1 MIRSRFGALAL
12 LMAGSALLPA
22 CAQLPELG
30 EKPIVR
36 ELAAYAA
43 NRSLA
48 PADTVWP
55 GSAWWSDY
63 GDPQL
68 DILMKEALAGSPDLA
83 IAQARVRK
91 AEGYAQQAGA
101 ALYPSVDA
109 SGSAGYSQQSENNG
123 IPSAFVPK
131 GWNDTGKVSIGLNF
145 DLDLWGKN
153 RAALAAATSDLEA
166 SKYDLAQARLM
177 LTTNVAATYAEL
189 ARLYAERDTAV
200 AALAI
205 RMDSLKL
212 VSDRVTNGLDTRAEL
227 KQAESRV
234 PAARAELGAID
245 ETIALNRNALAALL
259 GAGPDRGSAID
270 RPAIGKL
277 HAKGVPTSASIDL
290 VGRRP
295 DVAAARALVEAS
307 ASRIKVARAAF
318 YPNISLGA
326 IIGLQSLGLG
336 NLLEGGSTYG
346 NVGPAISLPIFHGGA
361 TSGQYRG
368 ARGTYDEAVA
378 RYDAS
383 VVAALRQV
391 ADAITSQNALARQ
404 IDDAREA
411 LAAAEEANALA
422 RRRYQGGLSTY
433 LDALSAEE
441 RVVEARRSVTQLEAR
456 NFTLDVAM
464 VRALGGGF
472 QSN

>member
-1 MIRSRFGALAL
+1 MKHSRFGRLVL

-30 EKPIVR
+30 TKPVMQ
-36 ELAAYAA
+36 EPAAYAA
-43 NRSLA
+43 NQSLA
-48 PADTVWP
+48 PADARWP

-109 SGSAGYSQQSENNG
+109 TGSVGYSQQSENNG
-123 IPSAFVPK
+123 VPSAFVPK
-131 GWNDTGKVSIGLNF
+131 GWNDTGKVSLGLNF

-153 RAALAAATSDLEA
+153 RAAVAAATSDLEA
-166 SKYDLAQARLM
+166 SKYDLDQARLI

-189 ARLYAERDTAV
+189 AGLYAERDTAV
-200 AALAI
+200 ATLSI

-212 VSDRVTNGLDTRAEL
+212 VSNRVVNGLDTRAEL
-227 KQAESRV
+227 KQAESLV

-245 ETIALNRNALAALL
+245 EAIALNRNALAALL
-259 GAGPDRGSAID
+259 GAGPDRGLSID

-277 HAKGVPTSASIDL
+277 HAKGVPNGASIDL

-295 DVAAARALVEAS
+295 DVAAARAAVEAS

-336 NLLEGGSTYG
+336 NLLDGGSTYG

-361 TSGQYRG
+361 ISGQYRG

-391 ADAITSQNALARQ
+391 ADAMTSQNALARQ
-404 IDDAREA
+404 LDDAREA

-441 RVVEARRSVTQLEAR
+441 RVVDARRSVTQLEAR
-456 NFTLDVAM
+456 NFILDVAM

-472 QSN
+472 QSS